1 MPKQKGIIL
10 IHGKLNG
17 KSYYPLKGIYLSR
30 TANGPSKER
39 IQTDPAFAEL
49 KARNLEFGMASRLS
63 KAIRTGVL
71 ETVKDFQD
79 PKMASRLTRVCYQII
94 KEGSGTIGKREANL
108 TNKPKALIGFP
119 LKPRKNLDQV
129 YTATPVVTSHKKRRI
144 ITISIPE
151 SSQIHLVNKPKTAT
165 HFQLTAALSLV
176 SNYTCRPGQKT
187 YRPVAPKQNALGISQ
202 KTEAL
207 LCKIEHKNLQ
217 IQLKTPV
224 KREVSSNVSLV
235 VWFGIQYLKQ
245 EGSQLYTLKN
255 MQVMQCIN
263 LL

>member
-17 KSYYPLKGIYLSR
+17 KSYYPLKGIYISR

-39 IQTDPAFAEL
+39 IQTDPAFAQL
-49 KARNLEFGMASRLS
+49 KARNLEFGMASRWS

-79 PKMASRLTRVCYQII
+79 PKMASRLTGVCYQII
-94 KEGSGTIGKREANL
+94 KEGSGAIGKREANL
-108 TNKPKALIGFP
+108 TNKPQALIGFQLNP
-119 LKPRKNLDQV
+119 KKNLDQV
-129 YTATPVVTSHKKRRI
+129 YTATPIVTSHKNRRV

-151 SSQIHLVNKPKTAT
+151 SSQSHLANKPKTAT
-165 HFQLTAALSLV
+165 HFQLTAALSMV
-176 SNYTCRPGQKT
+176 SQYKCRPNQKA
-187 YRPVAPKQNALGISQ
+187 YRPVAPKQNAIGISQ
-202 KTEAL
+202 KTEPL
-207 LCKIEHKNLQ
+207 LCKIEHTNLQ

-224 KREVSSNVSLV
+224 KREVSSNISLV
-235 VWFGIQYLKQ
+235 VWFGIQFLKQ
-245 EGSQLYTLKN
+245 EGSQIHRLKN
-255 MQVMQCIN
+255 MQVMQCIH